1 MERIISFCKENS
13 FNKENY
19 YFYKKII
26 TMSQTLA
33 ITKTSR
39 KLLASFLE
47 NYTLEQ
53 LNKIPEGFS
62 NNLIWNIGHIVVV
75 QQMLVYKLS
84 GLPMMISD
92 EMVEKYKKGTKPQN
106 DVTQAEV
113 EEIKALLH
121 ETIRKTEVDLNNK
134 VFQNYNE
141 YPTSTGF
148 VLKSAEDA
156 MAFNNF
162 HEALHLGIMMS
173 LRKFV

>member
-1 MERIISFCKENS
+1 MN
-13 FNKENY
+13 
-19 YFYKKII
+19 
-26 TMSQTLA
+26 QTFE

-53 LNKIPEGFS
+53 LNKIPEGYS

-92 EMVEKYKKGTKPQN
+92 EMVEKYKKGTKPEH

-113 EEIKALLH
+113 EEIKDLLL

-156 MAFNNF
+156 MAFNYF